1 MSGTSGYSAR
11 VVLTLVV
18 GDKKLAL
25 SHAHPGTVIVRDACE
40 PIPPSDA
47 KLIVEIDGQPQVR
60 DVFLPDGIPNAPQRV
75 SYI

>member
-1 MSGTSGYSAR
+1 MSDVTGYSSR
-11 VVLTLVV
+11 VALSLVV
-18 GDKKLAL
+18 GDQELAL
-25 SHAHPGTVIVRDACE
+25 SLVHPGSVIVRDACE

-60 DVFLPDGIPNAPQRV
+60 DVYLPDGIPNAPQRV